1 MYRAVGSS
9 IIFDVLWT
17 FISFGHGNW
26 DSGRNRLADHPLA
39 EGLPLPG
46 RDSAI
51 DSVDDFFRIR
61 LICALLDTCGAC
73 FDRGAQK
80 RKLDLFLV
88 VLQVRR

>member
-1 MYRAVGSS
+1 MVIGVP
-9 IIFDVLWT
+9 IQ
-17 FISFGHGNW
+17 GC
-26 DSGRNRLADHPLA
+26 LADHPPA

-46 RDSAI
+46 RDSPI

-61 LICALLDTCGAC
+61 LVCALLDTCGSC

-88 VLQVRR
+88 VLQVCHSTDMLGV